1 MILEANARDNSKITS
16 DDDRPSGLETRKE
29 EPDQTTETNGGIKR
43 YRGWHES
50 ITAAREGLPAN
61 RIAQAVGRIQI
72 NIDSHRSV
80 LDRFPEQTFKPNR
93 ITPCNQLLCV
103 IERGRL
109 QIKRARD
116 RNWRVA
122 KQRLRY
128 VHAPGNHN
136 PKQAGTGGN
145 QATSLKSARSRKP
158 GQRGEAWLRL
168 LREESASSPRRFT
181 HFYSIESQ
189 QSRGALWIT
198 G

>member
-80 LDRFPEQTFKPNR
+80 LDR
-93 ITPCNQLLCV
+93 
-103 IERGRL
+103 
-109 QIKRARD
+109 
-116 RNWRVA
+116 
-122 KQRLRY
+122 
-128 VHAPGNHN
+128 
-136 PKQAGTGGN
+136 
-145 QATSLKSARSRKP
+145 SKSVV
-158 GQRGEAWLRL
+158 
-168 LREESASSPRRFT
+168 
-181 HFYSIESQ
+181 
-189 QSRGALWIT
+189 
-198 G
+198 